1 MFLLVDEEITLRE
14 LALKDAVSI
23 FNTIDSEREYLGE
36 WLPFVELTQDVSFT
50 SKFIEN
56 YLKTEERD
64 LTCIIRYH
72 NRFVGLIG
80 LKDTDYDNNKTE
92 IGYWISEKYQGNG
105 IVTRSCQRLIDYAFD
120 DLKLNRIQ
128 IKAATGNLKSQRI
141 PEKLGFVKEG
151 IERDGELHSRGY
163 LDLVIY
169 GLLKKDRAK

>member
-50 SKFIEN
+50 SRFIEN

-92 IGYWISEKYQGNG
+92 IAKSWKDNVLSRGGTEAPMVLYKRFRGQEPTIDAL
-105 IVTRSCQRLIDYAFD
+105 LI
-120 DLKLNRIQ
+120 
-128 IKAATGNLKSQRI
+128 
-141 PEKLGFVKEG
+141 
-151 IERDGELHSRGY
+151 RDG
-163 LDLVIY
+163 I
-169 GLLKKDRAK
+169 KKETKKKK